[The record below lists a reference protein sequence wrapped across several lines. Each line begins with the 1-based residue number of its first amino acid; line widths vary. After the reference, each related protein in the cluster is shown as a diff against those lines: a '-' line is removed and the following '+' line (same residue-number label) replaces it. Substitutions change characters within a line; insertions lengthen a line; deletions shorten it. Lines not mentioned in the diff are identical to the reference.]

1 MNQLIIGYIYL
12 LLTRESFEN
21 NETIYKIGRTQQDSV
36 GRFSDYPKNSKL
48 LLHIRCIDSITLEKH
63 LINLFAQK
71 FMRCDRCKLY
81 GKEYFNGN
89 YHEMTEII
97 LKNINYNC
105 SLQPSFLVQKT
116 INALEEQI
124 ITLNDQNNKFKLE
137 NDKLRNNTE
146 LNIANEKIKD
156 LEHKLLETQL
166 YHDSTKQRFEVY
178 VKELEHKLV
187 QMQIKDK
194 LVDEVDEV
202 DVVDEVDEVDV
213 VDEVAN
219 SQVNDC
225 ETNINNKKKCDKCD
239 KCFSSKQALKKH
251 NMHHCKGV
259 HNLQCHKCLK
269 EFKTKQGKYQHLKNV
284 TCIPIN
290 EYCPNTN

>member
-21 NETIYKIGRTQQDSV
+21 NETIYKIGRTQQDSI

-63 LINLFAQK
+63 LINLFSQT

-81 GKEYFNGN
+81 GKKYFNGN

-156 LEHKLLETQL
+156 
-166 YHDSTKQRFEVY
+166 
-178 VKELEHKLV
+178 KLV
-187 QMQIKDK
+187 HDVHD
-194 LVDEVDEV
+194 VDEVDEV
-202 DVVDEVDEVDV
+202 DVK
-213 VDEVAN
+213 
-219 SQVNDC
+219 
-225 ETNINNKKKCDKCD
+225 TNIDLTKYTNKHEYTCIECNKIL
-239 KCFSSKQALKKH
+239 SSKKSLKRH
-251 NMHHCKGV
+251 V
-259 HNLQCHKCLK
+259 YL
-269 EFKTKQGKYQHLKNV
+269 
-284 TCIPIN
+284 
-290 EYCPNTN
+290 